1 MRTDNKNLDYRGKP
15 RVQTSDFGESLTVQS
30 DNERADIRKILQ
42 RYEAVGI
49 VDHLNQVDAMY
60 RDVTEFTDLHDA
72 LMQAKEAETQFMKL
86 PSKLRE
92 VFDHDVAKW
101 LDAAHDPEKIE
112 QLYRPKLEKLGILE
126 PVSVEALPEAEP
138 IPPGGDVTE
147 V

>member
-1 MRTDNKNLDYRGKP
+1 MRTDNKNLDRRGRP

-49 VDHLNQVDAMY
+49 VDHLQEVDAMY
-60 RDVTEFTDLHDA
+60 RDVSEFTDLHDA
-72 LMQAKEAETQFMKL
+72 LLQAKEAETQFMKL

-112 QLYRPKLEKLGILE
+112 NLYRPKLEKLGVLE
-126 PVSVEALPEAEP
+126 PVTQEEPQAAPLVEPE
-138 IPPGGDVTE
+138 GDPVT
-147 V
+147 